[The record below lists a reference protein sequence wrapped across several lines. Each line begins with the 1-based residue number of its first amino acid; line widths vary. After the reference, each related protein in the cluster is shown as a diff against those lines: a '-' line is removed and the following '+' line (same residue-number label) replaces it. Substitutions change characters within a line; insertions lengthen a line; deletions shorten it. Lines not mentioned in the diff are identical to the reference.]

1 MHNTYEFWLIL
12 YLICLIYTII
22 VLFEKIYKADQK
34 ERDKQGPEGMRKL
47 IANLE
52 VPHSSGLVHDIFN
65 DDGGL
70 LKRTLW
76 YNVLLYIVIK
86 PILSMLI
93 LCVFYFV
100 SIYFSAD
107 L

>member
-34 ERDKQGPEGMRKL
+34 ERDKQGPEGIRIL

-52 VPHSSGLVHDIFN
+52 VPHSSGLIHDIFN

-70 LKRTLW
+70 LKRTFW

>member
-1 MHNTYEFWLIL
+1 
-12 YLICLIYTII
+12 
-22 VLFEKIYKADQK
+22 LFEKIYKADQK
-34 ERDKQGPEGMRKL
+34 ERDKQGPEGIRKL

-52 VPHSSGLVHDIFN
+52 VPHSSGLIHDIFN

-70 LKRTLW
+70 LKRTFW

-86 PILSMLI
+86 PILIMLV
-93 LCVFYFV
+93 LCVFYFF

>member
-34 ERDKQGPEGMRKL
+34 ERDKQGPEGIRKL

-52 VPHSSGLVHDIFN
+52 VPHSSGLIHVELNRSRGNKKSRIE
-65 DDGGL
+65 
-70 LKRTLW
+70 RST
-76 YNVLLYIVIK
+76 
-86 PILSMLI
+86 MLF
-93 LCVFYFV
+93 LF
-100 SIYFSAD
+100 

>member
-70 LKRTLW
+70 LKSPDGHLKIPHPW
-76 YNVLLYIVIK
+76 PGQN
-86 PILSMLI
+86 PPP
-93 LCVFYFV
+93 
-100 SIYFSAD
+100 
-107 L
+107 

>member
-34 ERDKQGPEGMRKL
+34 ERDKQGPEGIRKL

-52 VPHSSGLVHDIFN
+52 VPHSSGLIHDIFN

-70 LKRTLW
+70 LKRTFW

>member
-22 VLFEKIYKADQK
+22 VLLEKIYKADQK

-70 LKRTLW
+70 LKRTFW

-86 PILSMLI
+86 TILSMLI